1 MPIHSWCGILYSTL
15 SIIIFRSDVLY
26 NTLQGI
32 WPDCI
37 KPLILKR
44 NFIGCPPIL
53 NTRLDHNTWNYCD
66 FPTLCKKHMSSL
78 TFPANQYREGTGE
91 GAYGLLSLSKKTTT
105 SNHLQCHNKG
115 STFSWVILRRW
126 VLVQSQARN
135 SRPPMGIKAMCE

>member
-1 MPIHSWCGILYSTL
+1 M
-15 SIIIFRSDVLY
+15 LY

-37 KPLILKR
+37 KPLPEK
-44 NFIGCPPIL
+44 NFHRCPSIL
-53 NTRLDHNTWNYCD
+53 NTRLDHNTWNYSD
-66 FPTLCKKHMSSL
+66 FPTLCKKHVSYL
-78 TFPANQYREGTGE
+78 TFPANQHREGTGE
-91 GAYGLLSLSKKTTT
+91 GAYGLSSLSKKTTT

-135 SRPPMGIKAMCE
+135 SRLPKGRKVMCEKVSRPRTQRSDLAKRDPKSN

>member
-1 MPIHSWCGILYSTL
+1 MCFTTL
-15 SIIIFRSDVLY
+15 CKESGQTALSHF
-26 NTLQGI
+26 
-32 WPDCI
+32 
-37 KPLILKR
+37 LKR

-66 FPTLCKKHMSSL
+66 FPALCKKHMSSL

-115 STFSWVILRRW
+115 NTFSWVILRRW

-135 SRPPMGIKAMCE
+135 SRPPMGIKVMCEKVSRPRTQRSDLAKRDPKSN